1 MLNLLVTAL
10 KIRSFFSFETVQFRE
25 QFDALFVFKVLHVH
39 LKVFIIYG
47 HGNEQV
53 FDWSPRC

>member
-25 QFDALFVFKVLHVH
+25 QFDALFVFKVLDVH

-47 HGNEQV
+47 HGTV
-53 FDWSPRC
+53 K